1 MLSWTDMSI
10 TLAVTSREPHTA
22 RELGIL
28 KKKIMY
34 MSITLAVTSREPHT
48 ARELG
53 TLKKQHYVHEHNTG
67 SDK

>member
-1 MLSWTDMSI
+1 MLSWTDMSM

-34 MSITLAVTSREPHT
+34 ISITLAVSSRTTHSQRIEN
-48 ARELG
+48 
-53 TLKKQHYVHEHNTG
+53 LKKTTLCT
-67 SDK
+67 